1 MEYDDL
7 YRNLVVLLK
16 MFNNRPYHL
25 AKYLIDNDALRDNFI
40 KNISDNGKLN
50 DISKDDDVE
59 MKLMYFLDIGK
70 MNDYYNKITDEVN
83 LLALTKSPE
92 EIEFEMNE
100 KLDNLIFDENYEEA
114 VRLRDYMI
122 TNKIKRLK

>member
-92 EIEFEMNE
+92 EIEFEINE

>member
-92 EIEFEMNE
+92 
-100 KLDNLIFDENYEEA
+100 A
-114 VRLRDYMI
+114 VSYTHLTLPTI
-122 TNKIKRLK
+122 LLV